1 MGSPEL
7 DILVAALRVLHLE
20 TARGRTSEH
29 IGTTLSE
36 TKTTRSETI
45 GAIDT
50 GSANPSAVL
59 DSVLDSAT

>member
-50 GSANPSAVL
+50 GSANPSAI
-59 DSVLDSAT
+59 LDSAT